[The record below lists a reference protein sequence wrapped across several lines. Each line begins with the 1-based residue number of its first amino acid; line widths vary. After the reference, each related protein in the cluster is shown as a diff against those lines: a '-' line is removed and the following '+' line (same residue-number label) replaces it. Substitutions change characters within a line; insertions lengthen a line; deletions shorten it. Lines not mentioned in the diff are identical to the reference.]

1 MKKKPFRWK
10 NLLALTAAGLLLSS
24 NAAAQFTGPAATG
37 STSTV
42 AQVQDAR
49 INSYVVV
56 TGNIVN
62 HLRED
67 YYTFRDSTGEIRV
80 EIPEAVWNNRQVG
93 PNTKVRLR
101 AEVDMKLTTARY
113 LWVESLQIVE

>member
-1 MKKKPFRWK
+1 MEKSMRWK

-24 NAAAQFTGPAATG
+24 NALAQFTGPATTG
-37 STSTV
+37 LASTV
-42 AQVQDAR
+42 AQAQKSR
-49 INSYVVV
+49 INSYVTV

-67 YYTFRDSTGEIRV
+67 YYTFRDQTGDMRV
-80 EIPEAVWNNRQVG
+80 EIEEPVWKNRKVG
-93 PNTKVRLR
+93 PDTLVRLR
-101 AEVDMKLTTARY
+101 AEVDVGLSGNRY

>member
-1 MKKKPFRWK
+1 MKKTLRLR
-10 NLLALTAAGLLLSS
+10 NLLALTTAGFLLTS
-24 NAAAQFTGPAATG
+24 NAWAQFTGPAAAG

-67 YYTFRDSTGEIRV
+67 YYTFRDSTGDIRV
-80 EIPEAVWNNRQVG
+80 EIPETVWKNRQVG
-93 PNTKVRLR
+93 ADTKVRLR

-113 LWVESLQIVE
+113 LWVQSLEIVE